1 MLLLNKISFKNK
13 NTIKLF
19 KLIKNNLIPLIDKR
33 VLVERIINNLN
44 KSTVLIYQCI
54 LQFYIIVII
63 FYLLEKEWR
72 TPIFFPF

>member
-72 TPIFFPF
+72 THIFFPF